1 MLEQPVKIKSCS
13 SIQLL
18 LKKFVLLIAKVSL
31 WYVNKK
37 RKEENKHRNLI
48 FKKSKKKK
56 ASFLKSFII
65 FSKCK
70 FKKFPPFLK
79 TLNFIIRKV
88 KILNVLIFPG
98 YIIRK

>member
-1 MLEQPVKIKSCS
+1 MLEQPVKIKGCS

-37 RKEENKHRNLI
+37 RKENKHRNLI

-56 ASFLKSFII
+56 KQAS
-65 FSKCK
+65 
-70 FKKFPPFLK
+70 
-79 TLNFIIRKV
+79 
-88 KILNVLIFPG
+88 
-98 YIIRK
+98 

>member
-1 MLEQPVKIKSCS
+1 MLEQPVKIKGCS

-56 ASFLKSFII
+56 
-65 FSKCK
+65 SKLL
-70 FKKFPPFLK
+70 KKFY
-79 TLNFIIRKV
+79 NFFKM
-88 KILNVLIFPG
+88 
-98 YIIRK
+98 

>member
-1 MLEQPVKIKSCS
+1 MLEQPVKIKGCS

-70 FKKFPPFLK
+70 FKKFPPFFK

>member
-1 MLEQPVKIKSCS
+1 MLIKKEKKKISTEIS
-13 SIQLL
+13 F
-18 LKKFVLLIAKVSL
+18 LK
-31 WYVNKK
+31 
-37 RKEENKHRNLI
+37 NL
-48 FKKSKKKK
+48 KKKK